1 MNILVD
7 TNVVLDVMLD
17 RQPFVENAAAL
28 LSKVESG
35 EVNGFLC
42 ATTITTVH
50 YLATKVV
57 GAKQA
62 QKEIEKLFTLFDIA
76 PVNRS
81 VLEKA
86 LKSKFTDYEDAVLHE
101 AAYLVEAKA
110 IITRD
115 IKGFKKATIPV
126 YEPDEF
132 LKVLSAIEN

>member
-1 MNILVD
+1 MNILID
-7 TNVVLDVMLD
+7 TNVILDVMLE
-17 RQPFVENAAAL
+17 RQPFVDNAATL

-35 EVNGFLC
+35 EMNGFLC

-57 GAKQA
+57 GVRQAKE
-62 QKEIEKLFTLFDIA
+62 EIEKLFTLFDIA

-86 LKSKFTDYEDAVLHE
+86 LKSNFTDYEDAVLHE
-101 AAYLVEAKA
+101 AACLIDAKV

-115 IKGFKKATIPV
+115 IKGFKKAIIPV
-126 YEPDEF
+126 YQPDEF
-132 LKVLSAIEN
+132 LKVISAIEN